1 MTGPFSAGSTSAPT
15 DHGFMEIMIHRA
27 QHIRI
32 TNGWA
37 KESLLVSKSS
47 RMGHFSVTTHPLPVS
62 PIESHGTTVDSPAP
76 RFLVRNDHPALW
88 NRTTYI
94 ALLMLIAL
102 WAAKVYATWAS
113 WGNLTIDSGHEM
125 YIPSLLAQGK
135 VLYRDVWFPYGP
147 AAPYF
152 NSYLFRFFG
161 VKLNV
166 LYWAGSLSAL
176 GSAIFLYLVGMR
188 LSSWHVGWTAG
199 AVLLLQAFEPSI
211 FSFPLPYSFSTVYGC
226 LLGCLFLWLAVS
238 AIDAT
243 SSGWILGAGTVAAAA
258 LLFKPEFGT
267 ACYATLVPLVAV
279 RGLSQRSWGRIAR
292 DVLAILPGV
301 VSCALVILW
310 MVSIGGIEFITQE
323 NLVSWPTSY
332 FMRTYGKMWL
342 ERNGFTV
349 SGSAFENA
357 LSRAIPFAG
366 VFLASYFILWW
377 KRADAR
383 AILLRVMIAFIVILY
398 LAKTNYFIF
407 PPVQTVQLVLT
418 TFFFPQDMVLYIVVA
433 ALFVWARF
441 WVRRNENA
449 SSSARIAILLTFSGL
464 LAFRILMKMQTDDY
478 PIFYNGPV
486 VLSFLLLTCLIIP
499 RSDRSRR
506 IVFAGELLICLACL
520 IAVAIPTTRAEG
532 HTKDYVP
539 LTTERGTIRASK
551 HLVENYKVAIQFMK
565 EKASAGESVLSV
577 PEDTS
582 LYFLS
587 STNCPTRVFSFT
599 PGIVAPGQMTDK
611 MIREIERQPVRY
623 LLWSNRQFPE
633 FGTPVF
639 GEDFDREIGDYL
651 KANYHRVGPLVPVTD
666 SDSDWTAVVWERN
679 ETTKLQ

>member
-1 MTGPFSAGSTSAPT
+1 MGP
-15 DHGFMEIMIHRA
+15 
-27 QHIRI
+27 
-32 TNGWA
+32 
-37 KESLLVSKSS
+37 L
-47 RMGHFSVTTHPLPVS
+47 SVTTHPSPVS
-62 PIESHGTTVDSPAP
+62 PVESHRTSVDSPAP
-76 RFLVRNDHPALW
+76 RFLERNNHPALW

-94 ALLMLIAL
+94 ALVMLTAL
-102 WAAKVYATWAS
+102 WAAQVYATWAA
-113 WGNLTIDSGHEM
+113 WGNLTVDSGHEM
-125 YIPSLLAQGK
+125 YIPALLAQGK

-152 NSYLFRFFG
+152 NSYLFRLFG

-176 GSAIFLYLVGMR
+176 GSAILLYLTGMR
-188 LSSWHVGWTAG
+188 FSSWHVGWTAG

-211 FSFPLPYSFSTVYGC
+211 FCFPLPYSFATVYGC

-243 SSGWILGAGTVAAAA
+243 SSWWILGAGTVATAA

-279 RGLSQRSWGRIAR
+279 RGFSQRSWGRIAR

-301 VSCALVILW
+301 VSCGLVFLW
-310 MVSIGGIEFITQE
+310 MVSIGGVEFITQE
-323 NLVSWPTSY
+323 NLVGWPTSY

-349 SGSAFENA
+349 SSSAFADA
-357 LSRAIPFAG
+357 LVRALPIAG
-366 VFLASYFILWW
+366 VLLASYSILWW
-377 KRADAR
+377 KRSDTR
-383 AILLRVMIAFIVILY
+383 AILLKIMILLAVFLY

-407 PPVQTVQLVLT
+407 PPAQTVQLILST
-418 TFFFPQDMVLYIVVA
+418 IFFPQDMVLYVAVA
-433 ALFVWARF
+433 ALLAWAHVWR
-441 WVRRNENA
+441 RRNESA
-449 SSSARIAILLTFSGL
+449 SSSARIALLLTFSGL

-486 VLSFLLLTCLIIP
+486 VLSFLLLASMIIP
-499 RSDRSRR
+499 RSGRSRR
-506 IVFAGELLICLACL
+506 FVFAGELAICLACF
-520 IAVAIPTTRAEG
+520 IAVAIPTTRAER
-532 HTKDYVP
+532 HAKDYVP
-539 LTTERGTIRASK
+539 LTTERGTIRAPK
-551 HLVENYKVAIQFMK
+551 RLAENYKVAIQFMK

-587 STNCPTRVFSFT
+587 GTYCPTRVFSFT
-599 PGIVAPGQMTDK
+599 PGIVAPGLMTEK
-611 MIREIERQPVRY
+611 MIREIDRKPVRF
-623 LLWSNRQFPE
+623 LLWSNRIFPE

-639 GEDFDREIGDYL
+639 GKDFNREIGDYL
-651 KANYHRVGPLVPVTD
+651 RANYHRVGPLVPVTG
-666 SDSDWTAVVWERN
+666 SYLDWTAVVWERN
-679 ETTKLQ
+679 DTTKLQ